1 MHFRERRT
9 RKGIHDGSFDGAF
22 VVLWQAGLLGCNP
35 ANDKKRDRNEV
46 PQAALLLS
54 ILDGMNRKWLQST
67 AKPYNRSLDLE
78 KILLRKVGEAVGRFK
93 MIRDGDRV
101 VVALSGGKDSLTL
114 LEALLLLSKRA
125 PVEFTVCAFTVEQ
138 GKFLR
143 PIEPLGEYLK
153 SRGVAWTYYQDK
165 PSLRLLKEQPDHGCD
180 LCSRYRRRAVYE
192 IARGLGANVIA
203 FGHTAD
209 DFCESF
215 LRNALFTGRV
225 SALPPITYSRDKE
238 FRLIRPLAFV
248 TEDITSRFAESLGAP
263 IVPCG
268 CSLRTGTVR
277 KSIRGLFSEIEK
289 DYPHLKETLLSAMGN
304 LETERLLDPRY
315 LDLDGRKPER
325 SSALLPVLG
334 D

>member
-1 MHFRERRT
+1 
-9 RKGIHDGSFDGAF
+9 
-22 VVLWQAGLLGCNP
+22 
-35 ANDKKRDRNEV
+35 
-46 PQAALLLS
+46 
-54 ILDGMNRKWLQST
+54 
-67 AKPYNRSLDLE
+67 LDLE
-78 KILLRKVGEAVGRFK
+78 KTLLRKVGEAVARFK
-93 MIRDGDRV
+93 MIREGDRV
-101 VVALSGGKDSLTL
+101 AVALSGGKDSLTL
-114 LEALLLLSKRA
+114 LEALLRLAQRA
-125 PVEFTVCAFTVEQ
+125 PVEFSVCAFTVEQ

-143 PIEPLGEYLK
+143 PIQPLGDYLK
-153 SRGVAWTYYQDK
+153 QRGVAWTYVEDR

-225 SALPPITYSRDKE
+225 SALPPVTHSRDKE

-248 TEDITSRFAESLGAP
+248 TEEITSRFAASLGAP

-268 CSLRTGTVR
+268 CSQRTGTVR
-277 KSIRGLFSEIEK
+277 KTIRGLFSEIEK

-304 LETERLLDPRY
+304 LETDRLLDPRY
-315 LDLDGRKPER
+315 LDLDGHETVAPRKETF
-325 SSALLPVLG
+325 PVLT

>member
-1 MHFRERRT
+1 LE
-9 RKGIHDGSFDGAF
+9 
-22 VVLWQAGLLGCNP
+22 
-35 ANDKKRDRNEV
+35 
-46 PQAALLLS
+46 
-54 ILDGMNRKWLQST
+54 
-67 AKPYNRSLDLE
+67 LE
-78 KILLRKVGEAVGRFK
+78 KILLRKVGEAVARFK
-93 MIRDGDRV
+93 MIREGDRV
-101 VVALSGGKDSLTL
+101 AVALSGGKDSLTL
-114 LEALLLLSKRA
+114 LEALLLLAKRA

-153 SRGVAWTYYQDK
+153 SRGVDWTYYQDK
-165 PSLRLLKEQPDHGCD
+165 PSLRLLNEQPDHGCD

-268 CSLRTGTVR
+268 CSQRAGTVR

-304 LETERLLDPRY
+304 LETDRLLDPRY
-315 LDLDGRKPER
+315 LDLDGRKPGPTP
-325 SSALLPVLG
+325 ALLPVLG